1 PFSLIQ
7 TLSAYFF
14 LLCLLLL
21 LYRKN
26 FRNVVLLLSA
36 VVIFQMNMISEKMA
50 TETSEA
56 VIFHKTGRTLIAV
69 QGNKKLQLFR
79 SKDFSEENDK
89 IMTAYK
95 VNRQISQVEENRLP
109 SVMKLESKRVLIVDS
124 SGVYDLPEFQPELV
138 LLRNSPKINLNRL
151 LKKLHPQQVIADGS
165 NYTSYIRRW
174 EATCKKQ
181 KVPFYFTGKKGAFLI
196 SGEQ

>member
-1 PFSLIQ
+1 M
-7 TLSAYFF
+7 
-14 LLCLLLL
+14 
-21 LYRKN
+21 
-26 FRNVVLLLSA
+26 LLLS
-36 VVIFQMNMISEKMA
+36 VVIFFQVSLIYEKMN

-69 QGNKKLQLFR
+69 QGNHKLQLFR
-79 SKDFSEENDK
+79 SKNFSEENDN
-89 IMTAYK
+89 IITAYK

-124 SGVYDLPEFQPELV
+124 SGIYDLPKLNPDLV

-151 LKKLHPQQVIADGS
+151 LKQLHPQQIIADGS

-174 EATCKKQ
+174 EATCQKQ

-196 SGEQ
+196 SGDSL